1 MLQSAAHSANGFA
14 VRFQVKIL
22 KVKFYKK
29 KLVFMES
36 VFVKMWIY
44 VQVWCGS
51 WVRLDCVDFPKL
63 RLPVCGCWVCM
74 RSVNVSV
81 FLHNRKY
88 IAWDC
93 SVVSEPHCSHAQP
106 WRVGHE
112 GKAVPHRGR
121 DQDVGHCLLRHTEAV
136 SRRNPQVRSCANIF
150 FSHPSGLLCRFF
162 CLTVNMVVTL
172 NHITC
177 SIFIICHHKLF

>member
-1 MLQSAAHSANGFA
+1 
-14 VRFQVKIL
+14 
-22 KVKFYKK
+22 
-29 KLVFMES
+29 MES

-150 FSHPSGLLCRFF
+150 FFSSQWSPLQVLLSHCEYGGDAQS
-162 CLTVNMVVTL
+162 
-172 NHITC
+172 
-177 SIFIICHHKLF
+177 HHSAVYL

>member
-1 MLQSAAHSANGFA
+1 
-14 VRFQVKIL
+14 
-22 KVKFYKK
+22 
-29 KLVFMES
+29 MES

-150 FSHPSGLLCRFF
+150 FFLIP
-162 CLTVNMVVTL
+162 VVSFVGSFVSL
-172 NHITC
+172 WIWWWRSITSQC
-177 SIFIICHHKLF
+177 SIFIICHHKHF

>member
-1 MLQSAAHSANGFA
+1 
-14 VRFQVKIL
+14 
-22 KVKFYKK
+22 
-29 KLVFMES
+29 
-36 VFVKMWIY
+36 MWIY

-136 SRRNPQVRSCANIF
+136 SRRNPQVRSCANIYIYF
-150 FSHPSGLLCRFF
+150 FLIP
-162 CLTVNMVVTL
+162 VVSFVGSFVSL
-172 NHITC
+172 WIWWWRSITSPC
-177 SIFIICHHKLF
+177 SIFIICHHKHF